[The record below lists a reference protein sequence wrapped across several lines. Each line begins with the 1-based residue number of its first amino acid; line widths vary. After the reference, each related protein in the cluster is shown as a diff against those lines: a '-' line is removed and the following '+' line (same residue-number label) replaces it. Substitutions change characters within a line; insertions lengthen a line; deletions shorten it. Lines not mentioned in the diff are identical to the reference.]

1 MPLADDKSHSSS
13 SSKKSSNFLPALIIF
28 LVFVTIGGFLFY
40 FQSGPDSSTPDTP
53 SPHAQND
60 TSLLEK
66 PVVTGITDK
75 TLPAVKTPA
84 DNFKKPESGPGSY
97 TQLSDVERE
106 QHEITIA
113 QEPVP
118 EDVKKEQAP
127 INPPLSG
134 ATDENQLSQCEK
146 TTENIN
152 QFYRH
157 LDQQQYMTNYHLTT
171 SSKIHFTA
179 LIDKLL
185 ANPPQVTRETDDL
198 YTILKNTAHFFR
210 ISGKD
215 NILML
220 KGILDSERGLLEDI
234 LANYYFLIS
243 TSDCSDTP
251 YVLNI
256 DQDALY
262 EYACF
267 FLNTMGGRL
276 YLFRR
281 DSLSRMVVTYY
292 AIAIINQANNQN
304 NNRHGIDLKSS
315 IDMLIAEMEAG
326 GSTLKK
332 QESYLDT
339 LYTLKERYQ

>member
-1 MPLADDKSHSSS
+1 MPLDDDKSHSSS

-40 FQSGPDSSTPDTP
+40 FQSGTDLSTPDTP
-53 SPHAQND
+53 DPHAQND
-60 TSLLEK
+60 SSLLEK
-66 PVVTGITDK
+66 PAVTRNTAT
-75 TLPAVKTPA
+75 TLPATKAPA
-84 DNFKKPESGPGSY
+84 DNSKKLKSESIIH
-97 TQLSDVERE
+97 TQLPDVERE
-106 QHEITIA
+106 QNEISITQA
-113 QEPVP
+113 PVP
-118 EDVKKEQAP
+118 EAVKIVQNPIILPLPEAP
-127 INPPLSG
+127 DGKL
-134 ATDENQLSQCEK
+134 LSQCEK
-146 TTENIN
+146 TTEDIN
-152 QFYRH
+152 QFYHH

-220 KGILDSERGLLEDI
+220 KGILDSERSLLEAI
-234 LANYYFLIS
+234 LADYYFLIS
-243 TSDCSDTP
+243 SPDCNDTP

-292 AIAIINQANNQN
+292 AISIINLANDQN
-304 NNRHGIDLKSS
+304 NNRHGIDLKPA

-332 QESYLDT
+332 QDSYLDT

>member
-1 MPLADDKSHSSS
+1 
-13 SSKKSSNFLPALIIF
+13 
-28 LVFVTIGGFLFY
+28 
-40 FQSGPDSSTPDTP
+40 
-53 SPHAQND
+53 
-60 TSLLEK
+60 
-66 PVVTGITDK
+66 
-75 TLPAVKTPA
+75 
-84 DNFKKPESGPGSY
+84 
-97 TQLSDVERE
+97 
-106 QHEITIA
+106 
-113 QEPVP
+113 
-118 EDVKKEQAP
+118 
-127 INPPLSG
+127 
-134 ATDENQLSQCEK
+134 
-146 TTENIN
+146 
-152 QFYRH
+152 
-157 LDQQQYMTNYHLTT
+157 
-171 SSKIHFTA
+171 
-179 LIDKLL
+179 
-185 ANPPQVTRETDDL
+185 
-198 YTILKNTAHFFR
+198 
-210 ISGKD
+210 
-215 NILML
+215 ML